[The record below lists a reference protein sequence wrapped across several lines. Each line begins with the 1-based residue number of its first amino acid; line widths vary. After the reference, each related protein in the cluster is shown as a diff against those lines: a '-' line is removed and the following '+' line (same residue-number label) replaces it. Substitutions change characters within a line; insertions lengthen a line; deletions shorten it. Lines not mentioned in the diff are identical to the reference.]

1 MPLTDKIDLANFFQ
15 INLVTFDY
23 ALIFSFICILI
34 LLLKSRKSTRN
45 KNIQLRKISH
55 SHLKLKNRVNR
66 LSANIKIS
74 KTYKSKK
81 QSKINKAKE
90 PIDKEDF
97 EDIKSLKKELN
108 QWKRRVPPLI
118 NRYKTLSL
126 ENKKLKNELK
136 DAQQIIALSEVM
148 NTPDKTKTVISLNN
162 YRSRDNLQK
171 IRGIGPSTEKTLNK
185 YDIFRYNQI
194 ATMNEYEIEEIAKEI
209 KGLKSQIH
217 RENWIGQAELLI
229 NQTASEPEKSK

>member
-1 MPLTDKIDLANFFQ
+1 MPLTDKMDLANFFQ
-15 INLVTFDY
+15 TSLMTFDY
-23 ALIFSFICILI
+23 ALIISFILILI
-34 LLLKSRKSTRN
+34 LLLKSRRTVRK
-45 KNIQLRKISH
+45 KNTQLRKISH

-66 LSANIKIS
+66 LSAKIKIS

-81 QSKINKAKE
+81 QLKINKTKK
-90 PIDKEDF
+90 PTNKEDF
-97 EDIKSLKKELN
+97 EDIKSLKKELS

-171 IRGIGPSTEKTLNK
+171 IRGVGPSTEKTLNK
-185 YDIFRYNQI
+185 HDIFRYNQI
-194 ATMNEYEIEEIAKEI
+194 ATISEYEIEEIAKEI

-229 NQTASEPEKSK
+229 NQTVSEPEKSK